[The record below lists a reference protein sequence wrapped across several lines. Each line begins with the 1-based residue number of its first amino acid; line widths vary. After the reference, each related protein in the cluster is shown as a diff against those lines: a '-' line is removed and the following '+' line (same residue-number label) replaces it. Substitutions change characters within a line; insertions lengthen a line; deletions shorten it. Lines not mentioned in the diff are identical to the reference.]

1 MASRPTNKMKIRPL
15 LPVAF
20 LIGICNHAGAVDF
33 PDIPNITAS
42 GFNELRFADGY
53 DISGGSQRLW
63 KYLTNTTDVRVG
75 VGGLYLKMRFDVEE
89 PSLGYNPPE
98 PVYREYFSRRTIGL
112 EINPFF
118 IEAGHLS
125 TQFGRGLTLS
135 LKEDREIERYSL
147 LDGVYGQLRY
157 SWVTLQGIAGRPV
170 DQRNH
175 PVELL
180 DVIESSEYDPPDTI
194 LVLDEADARF
204 RNLIAGLYT
213 EAFFPVDKAPF
224 SILSSGS
231 IGGGLVRYNSNVI
244 RPSSVPNP
252 DPEHPLWYQNRT
264 SLYFPSVAL
273 NMARGD
279 FGLSAEHAWMRGAV
293 HELHDLSDSG
303 RGVFDSVYTKPKGIS
318 SYISMN
324 AQLFG
329 VSLLAEYKNYYYRK
343 WEAFSRNEVDR
354 DMNEKAS
361 EAYKEVS
368 AFLIPP
374 SVRYQHFWHLLN
386 KHLPSNF
393 MADIIGYKFMLNWAP
408 TASSMLTADF
418 SFGGPHDHDSHIR
431 LQKESSY
438 WEAYSEW
445 AQELGDRL
453 NLKVGIDYGKVDPIE
468 WPKVTFRTLAC
479 DVSAGPFGERHSFG
493 LVLESQLNDKPFLAE
508 KDSAALMDLIL
519 RTVPANTL
527 ATYST
532 YEDTLVF
539 GDLLVP
545 ESERSR
551 YQQYAFNLL
560 ATLSYHLSPWLSLA
574 ITLEHEMLLF
584 KSDPSP
590 SIVTNILSETY
601 NYGSIG
607 MNLKPTPSHT
617 VTIEY
622 GSMSGGKKC
631 TMGTCVDVPP
641 FKGFKLTLVSVL

>member
-1 MASRPTNKMKIRPL
+1 MKLRLL

-20 LIGICNHAGAVDF
+20 LIGICNHAGAIDF
-33 PDIPNITAS
+33 PDIPDITVS

-53 DISGGSQRLW
+53 DISGGSSRPW
-63 KYLTNTTDVRVG
+63 KYLTNTSDVRVG
-75 VGGLYLKMRFDVEE
+75 VGALYLKTRFDVEE

-118 IEAGHLS
+118 IEAGHVS

-157 SWVTLQGIAGRPV
+157 PWVTLQGIAGRPV
-170 DQRNH
+170 DQRNRQ
-175 PVELL
+175 VELL

-224 SILSSGS
+224 SFLSSGS
-231 IGGGLVRYNSNVI
+231 IGGGLVRYNSDVGPLSRI
-244 RPSSVPNP
+244 P
-252 DPEHPLWYQNRT
+252 DPDHPERPLWYQNHT
-264 SLYFPSVAL
+264 SLYLPSVAL
-273 NMARGD
+273 NMACGD
-279 FGLSAEHAWMRGAV
+279 FGLSTEHAWMRGAV
-293 HELHDLSDSG
+293 HTFHDLSDSG
-303 RGVFDSVYTKPKGIS
+303 RGLFDSAFTKPEGFS

-329 VSLLAEYKNYYYRK
+329 VSLLAEYKNYFYRK
-343 WEAFSRNEVDR
+343 WEVFSISEVDF
-354 DMNEKAS
+354 DMFDKAS
-361 EAYKEVS
+361 EAYEEVS
-368 AFLIPP
+368 AFFIPP
-374 SVRYQHFWHLLN
+374 SVRYQHSWHLLN

-408 TASSMLTADF
+408 TGSSMLTADF
-418 SFGGPHDHDSHIR
+418 CFGGPHDHDSRFR
-431 LQKESSY
+431 LKKENSY
-438 WEAYSEW
+438 WEAYGEW

-453 NLKVGIDYGKVDPIE
+453 NLKVGFDYGRVDPVE
-468 WPKVTFRTLAC
+468 QPKVTFRTLAC
-479 DVSAGPFGERHSFG
+479 DVSAGPFAGRHSFG

-508 KDSAALMDLIL
+508 KDTAALMDLIS

-527 ATYST
+527 SMYST
-532 YEDTLVF
+532 YEDTLEF
-539 GDLLVP
+539 GNPLVP

-551 YQQYAFNLL
+551 YRQYAFNLL
-560 ATLSYHLSPWLSLA
+560 ATLSYHLSPWLSVA
-574 ITLEHEMLLF
+574 ITLEHEMLLS
-584 KSDPSP
+584 KEEP
-590 SIVTNILSETY
+590 SIVTEILSETH
-601 NYGSIG
+601 NYASIG
-607 MNLKPTPSHT
+607 LNLKPFPNHT
-617 VTIEY
+617 VTLEY

-631 TMGTCVDVPP
+631 TLGTCVDLPP
-641 FKGFKLTLVSVL
+641 FKGFKLTINSML